1 MQHDS
6 THRHSR
12 TPADEEEIAR
22 RMARRDK
29 LKQLRILAFKKSKGF
44 RLLNVFSLISCFF
57 MWELV
62 FCFFGPCYYREVVPE
77 QLYMKFGS
85 GVDERGYPFLKE
97 IQLNWFEGEYDVVRV
112 DTHVPFSVSDPP
124 DIRVGRDYLLY
135 KALKVKLGNIELPFR
150 LERASP
156 QIFLSLF
163 LILITLIGYVF
174 NLNLQPVPLT
184 GLCIMNIL
192 GFLSILLI

>member
-1 MQHDS
+1 MPHDS

-12 TPADEEEIAR
+12 TPADEEEMAWR
-22 RMARRDK
+22 LARRDK
-29 LKQLRILAFKKSKGF
+29 LKHRRILSFKQSKGF
-44 RLLNVFSLISCFF
+44 RLLNIFSLISCFF

-62 FCFFGPCYYREVVPE
+62 FCFFGPCYYREVIPE
-77 QLYMKFGS
+77 NLYMKFGS
-85 GVDERGYPFLKE
+85 GIDERGYPFLKE
-97 IQLNWFEGEYDVVRV
+97 IQLKWLGGEYNVVCV
-112 DTHVPFSVSDPP
+112 GAHVPFSASNPP
-124 DIRVGRDYLLY
+124 DIRVGRDYLLH
-135 KALKVKLGNIELPFR
+135 KALKVKLGTIELPFR

-163 LILITLIGYVF
+163 LILITAIGYFF

-192 GFLSILLI
+192 GFLAILLI